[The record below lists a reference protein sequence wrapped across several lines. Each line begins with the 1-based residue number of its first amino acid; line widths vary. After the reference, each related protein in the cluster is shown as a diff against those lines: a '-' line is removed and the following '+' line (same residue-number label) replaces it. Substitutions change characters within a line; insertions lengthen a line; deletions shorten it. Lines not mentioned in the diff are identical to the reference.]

1 MQLVLAALLA
11 AAPATGELPRVAVAD
26 FVSGATD
33 NQTAQT
39 FTRLVAAELAR
50 TGRFEVV
57 SHDDLVAMAGMERW
71 KQLVGCAAG
80 TCLADAGALAEL
92 LQVRYLVAGS
102 FGRTG
107 GALVASAQMID
118 AARSR
123 VSSRASR
130 KVLSLDALGSDAT
143 ALVAELLAEN
153 AVLQI
158 FGQVAGGAVF
168 VDDKPVAVMPASTI
182 PLRLTGKHR
191 LRAEC
196 SDCVPWESD
205 VEFTPGRNTRVRLE
219 LEKFEDLESQA
230 RRRTAGGIAALV
242 AGAGLAV
249 GAIALR
255 SDAAS
260 LHSQYL
266 ALDPLVASQAQFD
279 DLSSRSRTR
288 YALSYTLGTAGIIA
302 LAAGAWLLWSNP
314 HSERLAQVG
323 NQ

>member
-39 FTRLVAAELAR
+39 FTRLIAAELAR

-80 TCLADAGALAEL
+80 TCL
-92 LQVRYLVAGS
+92 
-102 FGRTG
+102 GRTG

-230 RRRTAGGIAALV
+230 RRRRVRSHRDPALSRICNSSSPRRRV
-242 AGAGLAV
+242 AGAAPG
-249 GAIALR
+249 GWSTR
-255 SDAAS
+255 SS
-260 LHSQYL
+260 
-266 ALDPLVASQAQFD
+266 
-279 DLSSRSRTR
+279 
-288 YALSYTLGTAGIIA
+288 
-302 LAAGAWLLWSNP
+302 
-314 HSERLAQVG
+314 
-323 NQ
+323 

>member
-1 MQLVLAALLA
+1 
-11 AAPATGELPRVAVAD
+11 
-26 FVSGATD
+26 
-33 NQTAQT
+33 
-39 FTRLVAAELAR
+39 
-50 TGRFEVV
+50 
-57 SHDDLVAMAGMERW
+57 
-71 KQLVGCAAG
+71 
-80 TCLADAGALAEL
+80 
-92 LQVRYLVAGS
+92 
-102 FGRTG
+102 
-107 GALVASAQMID
+107 
-118 AARSR
+118 
-123 VSSRASR
+123 
-130 KVLSLDALGSDAT
+130 
-143 ALVAELLAEN
+143 
-153 AVLQI
+153 
-158 FGQVAGGAVF
+158 
-168 VDDKPVAVMPASTI
+168 MPASTI